1 MNLKNRSRGT
11 EIPPGA
17 GMALLILWLFTFLL
31 TQAVIWMSARI
42 LDLDVTWLEAAGLS
56 LMWNFLRM
64 WFAAMSQAGK
74 SIEK

>member
-1 MNLKNRSRGT
+1 
-11 EIPPGA
+11 
-17 GMALLILWLFTFLL
+17 LL
-31 TQAVIWMSARI
+31 TQAVIWTSARI
-42 LDLDVTWLEAAGLS
+42 LDYDVTWLEAAGLS